1 MTREF
6 EKKIYNNILA
16 DTKRIFQNEDDVSSN
31 YYDCWTYLNEIIDSV
46 SYNASNW
53 LLDKLYEDRDYYQN
67 KYLTS
72 KGLK

>member
-6 EKKIYNNILA
+6 EKKIYNNILV

-67 KYLTS
+67 KYLTI

>member
-6 EKKIYNNILA
+6 EKKIYNNILV